1 MKRAVAALGALA
13 VIVGLAT
20 PAIAA
25 PTYATGFEGF
35 TLGDPNGQDGWSMTG
50 PYDVAVVSPGITG
63 GRAIRMSNA
72 VTSGSFGD
80 WLISPAVNPV
90 AEGQRFDASF
100 DLASVSA
107 MLQAGL
113 QISMSPQSGGG
124 ARMSFLRFEDQ
135 ADGVHVIFSEV
146 IGTTNPA
153 TFVSSDIAT
162 MTRAA
167 HTVRIQ
173 MDLLP
178 GPSNDVVRV
187 FIDGTLR
194 KTGTSWENFYR
205 FGEGGPASPP
215 AVDSLIFQARTQMG
229 DTTTQWSAN
238 AGNGFLIDN
247 VSIAG
252 MAIPLA
258 PTITAIT
265 PSSAAPG
272 ASVTITGTN
281 LTGGQVTV
289 CGVAATETAVSATSI
304 TFTVPNLAAQSCSV
318 VVTTAGGTASTTL
331 TVLAGPAPTPGC
343 TIVGTSGAD
352 TLEGTPGNDVICA
365 KAGADTVRAKQGDD
379 VLKGAKG
386 SDLLKGGK
394 GRDLLKGGPGADVL
408 NGGPGRDTCKG
419 GKGPDT
425 LKNCEA

>member
-20 PAIAA
+20 PALAA

-35 TLGDPNGQDGWSMTG
+35 TLGSPNGQDGWSMTG

-146 IGTTNPA
+146 IGTSNPA
-153 TFVSSDIAT
+153 NFVNSDIAT

-167 HTVRIQ
+167 HTVRIV

-187 FIDGTLR
+187 FIDGVLR

-215 AVDSLIFQARTQMG
+215 AVDSLLFQARSSAGTAP
-229 DTTTQWSAN
+229 TTLGA
-238 AGNGFLIDN
+238 GFLIDN

-252 MAIPLA
+252 MAIPAA

-281 LTGGQVTV
+281 LTGAQVTV
-289 CGVAATETAVSATSI
+289 CGVAATETAVSATSVA
-304 TFTVPNLAAQSCSV
+304 FTVPTLAAQNCTV
-318 VVTTAGGTASTTL
+318 VVTTPGGTASTTL
-331 TVLAGPAPTPGC
+331 TVLAGPAPTPNC
-343 TIVGTSGAD
+343 TIVGTSGPD
-352 TLEGTPGNDVICA
+352 TLIGTAGVDVVCA
-365 KAGADTVRAKQGDD
+365 KAGADTVLSKEGDD
-379 VLKGAKG
+379 NVKGAKG
-386 SDLLKGGK
+386 PDLLKGGK
-394 GRDLLKGGPGADVL
+394 DNDLLRGGKGPDTL
-408 NGGPGRDTCKG
+408 NGGPGFDTCKG
-419 GKGPDT
+419 GKGNDRF
-425 LKNCEA
+425 LNCEA